1 MAKRAIPMPPSS
13 SGPPSSLG
21 VATARR
27 AGSRRGLLGAA
38 TFTGAFAGFFC
49 VRGPDVVSVAGLA
62 GVRWTVRGNGVVST
76 WITGRV
82 TVSVT
87 GFGADGVEGWDA
99 GGWYES
105 GAGGFDSF
113 ADGSGSGDAAVPA
126 STHDAAM
133 KRIPITRHATS
144 VLGRTA
150 AAAAGPSCR

>member
-1 MAKRAIPMPPSS
+1 MPPSS

-38 TFTGAFAGFFC
+38 VFSGSFAGFFC
-49 VRGPDVVSVAGLA
+49 VRARDSVWVAGLA
-62 GVRWTVRGNGVVST
+62 GVRWTVRVEGVVST
-76 WITGRV
+76 WITGCV
-82 TVSVT
+82 TVSVA
-87 GFGADGVEGWDA
+87 GSGAEGVEGWDA
-99 GGWYES
+99 GGWYVS
-105 GAGGFDSF
+105 GAGAFDSF

-133 KRIPITRHATS
+133 NSIPSTRNATS

-150 AAAAGPSCR
+150 DATAGPSCR